1 MASKLSQLRQGIPP
15 HKIVEIRGI
24 EFAIVILAS
33 DIMLQI
39 DQEVQE
45 YATENAGKVNDEIR
59 NRLFDIKLC
68 YHAMRDPQD
77 INKRVS
83 EDPDEVASILDPED
97 ISRITQAYSELML
110 NKAPKIEL
118 LSDEEFE
125 ELKKYLEVTPL
136 KDLSTVLLVHLT
148 NSHQTIRSER

>member
-1 MASKLSQLRQGIPP
+1 MASKLSQLRQGISP
-15 HKIVEIRGI
+15 HKIVEIGDM
-24 EFAIVILAS
+24 EFAVVILAS

-39 DQEVQE
+39 EQEVQE
-45 YATENAGKVNDEIR
+45 YATQNESRVNAEIR

-68 YHAMRDPQD
+68 YHCMRDPQN

-83 EDPDEVASILDPED
+83 ESPEEVASILDPED
-97 ISRITQAYSELML
+97 ISRVTQAYSELMI

-118 LSDEEFE
+118 LNDEEFE
-125 ELKKYLEVTPL
+125 ELKKHLEVTPL